1 MGKASRRHRQARIYI
16 LTALPHEG
24 KQMAEAVEAEG
35 LERVEVWSFRVGEWA
50 RWKSLVQDQNDIIG
64 ESTQSSMNL
73 VLNGQAFMTELERVC

>member
-1 MGKASRRHRQARIYI
+1 
-16 LTALPHEG
+16 
-24 KQMAEAVEAEG
+24 MAEAVEAEG
-35 LERVEVWSFRVGEWA
+35 LERVEVWSFRAGEWA